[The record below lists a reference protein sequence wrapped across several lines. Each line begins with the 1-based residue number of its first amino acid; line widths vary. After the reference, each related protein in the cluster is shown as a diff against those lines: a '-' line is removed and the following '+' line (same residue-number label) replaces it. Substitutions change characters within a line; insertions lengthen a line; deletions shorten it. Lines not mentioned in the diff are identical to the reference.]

1 MQSNKL
7 GLLGAAAVAAAA
19 MLPQAV
25 FAQPAVSGDG
35 AGSAVI
41 VPYYTVNGGWAT
53 LVNIQNTT
61 DNSVAV
67 KFRMHE
73 GQNSRDVLDFN
84 VVLSPFDVWTASITQ
99 DANGRPF
106 LSTQDRSCTSPLS
119 IRDNGQAASEVAFT
133 DFTGGSFRD
142 FDGTRTSGSAEAI
155 ARMSEGY
162 IAVLAMGEDD
172 RDLETDPIA
181 NADANEL
188 DDAEADFAPTAYW
201 AKHVNGEPRNCEIV
215 DAHFAP
221 RANNGQPMTLAALQ
235 LGNNISGEQGS
246 GDPIARRG
254 LDVMGTIDDRGFGPL
269 VTSDSLKVTTTLV
282 NLTEGT
288 AANIPSLSID
298 DFGTAAGNLVTAQEF
313 PFFLEP
319 TLASGDGLWST
330 TGLGVLENGISAV
343 AVENLWTTVPGN
355 GARAEWVISLPTK
368 RFRVDQD
375 FQNIQAACNKYRN
388 FATADGVL
396 AGTQGAF
403 WDGFDVADGNNRP
416 SIIDGVNAG
425 DACDIGP
432 FLALDELDQVI
443 KNAFQDG
450 NEGSHPLIT
459 SFGIYD
465 REERIAELT
474 TATGT
479 RPSPAPPGVPEALSL
494 LDFETNVIRI
504 GRDVANLDPVLES
517 FRTVL
522 VDVTSQGLGGTAN
535 AGWMR
540 LNFETGGSA
549 SAANPLPVSGFL
561 VSTRNF
567 GAPGLNFSTGLEHR
581 YVRP

>member
-25 FAQPAVSGDG
+25 LAQPAVSGDG
-35 AGSAVI
+35 AGSGVI

-61 DNSVAV
+61 DNSIAV

-119 IRDNGQAASEVAFT
+119 IRDSGQAASEVAFT

-142 FDGTRTSGSAEAI
+142 FDGTRTAGTPEAI
-155 ARMSEGY
+155 SRMSEGY

-181 NADANEL
+181 NVDADEL
-188 DDAEADFAPTAYW
+188 DEAEADFAPTAYW

-235 LGNNISGEQGS
+235 LGNDISGEEGS

-269 VTSDSLKVTTTLV
+269 VSTDSLKVTTTLV
-282 NLTEGT
+282 NLDEGT

-298 DFGTAAGNLVTAQEF
+298 SYGLAGNNLVTAQEF

-319 TLASGDGLWST
+319 TLASDDGLWST
-330 TGLGVLENGISAV
+330 DGLPALETGISAV
-343 AVENLWTTVPGN
+343 AVENLFTTVPGN

-368 RFRVDQD
+368 RFHVDQD
-375 FQNIQAACNKYRN
+375 FDNIQAACNKYRN
-388 FATADGVL
+388 LDTVGGVA
-396 AGTQGAF
+396 AGDQGAF

-416 SIIDGVNAG
+416 SIIDNVNAG
-425 DACDIGP
+425 DACDLGN
-432 FLALDELDQVI
+432 FEALDELDQTI
-443 KNAFQDG
+443 KAAFQDG

-459 SFGIYD
+459 TFGIYD
-465 REERIAELT
+465 REERIAALT
-474 TATGT
+474 TSTGT

-522 VDVTSQGLGGTAN
+522 VDVTSQGLAGTAN

-540 LNFETGGSA
+540 LNFETGGST
-549 SAANPLPVSGFL
+549 STANALPVSGFL